1 MNEEERRSK
10 EKFLTIPNIMTLFRI
25 FSIPSIVLLLIYPS
39 KISNIIS
46 FIIFT
51 LAAWTDI
58 LDGYIARKYHMVS
71 STGKFLDLMA
81 DKLLISSALI
91 MLTGLG
97 RVPAWMVV
105 IIVGREIAVMSL
117 RALASTGGL
126 FIEPSRL
133 GKDKATLQSVA
144 TSLLLLNDKYFSID
158 FYIVGFGLMI
168 VAVIVTILSAVE
180 YFIRYWLKSA

>member
-1 MNEEERRSK
+1 MSEEQRKTTER
-10 EKFLTIPNIMTLFRI
+10 FLTLPNIMTLFRI
-25 FSIPSIVLLLIYPS
+25 CSIPSIVLLLMYPG
-39 KISNIIS
+39 KITNIIS
-46 FIIFT
+46 FVIFT

-91 MLTGLG
+91 MLTGIG

-117 RALASTGGL
+117 RGLASTGGF

-144 TSLLLLNDKYFSID
+144 TSMLLLDDKYFSID

-168 VAVIVTILSAVE
+168 IAVFITILSGLD
-180 YFIRYWLKSA
+180 YFIRFWLKRR